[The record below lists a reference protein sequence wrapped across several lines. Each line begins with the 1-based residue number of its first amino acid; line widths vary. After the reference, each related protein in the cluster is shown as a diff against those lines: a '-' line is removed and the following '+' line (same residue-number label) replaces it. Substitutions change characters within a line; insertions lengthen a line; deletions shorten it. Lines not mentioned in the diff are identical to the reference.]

1 MNIYRQRTHQRRKIE
16 QLLLQSNT
24 RDFKT
29 FILLNFLNLNMMG
42 YGRKL
47 QIISL
52 SEKSALLLLLHTI
65 FFNDNC
71 NMISYI
77 LQSIH
82 FIREKNRVDFVGFNQ
97 YYLKEGCHGF
107 LDRYEPF
114 SSRSRHSFVGINPV
128 IRNEND
134 SHI

>member
-1 MNIYRQRTHQRRKIE
+1 MDENC
-16 QLLLQSNT
+16 
-24 RDFKT
+24 
-29 FILLNFLNLNMMG
+29 
-42 YGRKL
+42 KL
-47 QIISL
+47 FPYLKKVLCCYCCTQY
-52 SEKSALLLLLHTI
+52 

-128 IRNEND
+128 IRNEKD

>member
-1 MNIYRQRTHQRRKIE
+1 MDENCKLFPYLKKVLCCYDFLYFTIY
-16 QLLLQSNT
+16 S
-24 RDFKT
+24 F
-29 FILLNFLNLNMMG
+29 
-42 YGRKL
+42 Y
-47 QIISL
+47 S
-52 SEKSALLLLLHTI
+52 
-65 FFNDNC
+65 
-71 NMISYI
+71 
-77 LQSIH
+77 
-82 FIREKNRVDFVGFNQ
+82 EKNRVDFVGFNQ